1 MTFQEA
7 FDVFTEELRRD
18 EGLYVSYQANIA
30 MAFYDTCRQ
39 AGYSFPALHELSN
52 VAATHFLTLLLRK
65 TPADIKEGEQL
76 PPTPQG
82 MPVCPTCK
90 GKGFDVSINTGLLV
104 ECSTCNGSG
113 KPAPVA

>member
-7 FDVFTEELRRD
+7 FDVFTNELRRD

-65 TPADIKEGEQL
+65 TPADIKEGEQH
-76 PPTPQG
+76 PPTPPACNAAYPG
-82 MPVCPTCK
+82 TGPVVIGGTA
-90 GKGFDVSINTGLLV
+90 G
-104 ECSTCNGSG
+104 
-113 KPAPVA
+113 VA